1 MSSASSPPP
10 AGVPSSGNG
19 KYAAAAVVLLLLV
32 GGVVFWKKSQS
43 DTPPPP
49 PPVVPDAAASY
60 APPPRKIEDDI
71 PLPPPV
77 EDAGPETG
85 PKVVQA
91 SGPQTFGCEVKK
103 CSGTAPGDLEGM
115 LAFRAK
121 SAHKCYDQALATD
134 STLSGGVT
142 IALRIGTNGLPCS
155 ASVASNSTGNAAVAQ
170 CIANSMRNGAYP
182 APKGGCVEA
191 NVPISLKSR

>member
-1 MSSASSPPP
+1 MSSPSTPPP
-10 AGVPSSGNG
+10 AGVPSGNG
-19 KYAAAAVVLLLLV
+19 KYIAVALLLLFLI
-32 GGVVFWKKSQS
+32 GGVILWKKSQS

-49 PPVVPDAAASY
+49 PPPDASGAY
-60 APPPRKIEDDI
+60 VPPPRKIEDDI

-77 EDAGPETG
+77 EDAGPDTG
-85 PKVVQA
+85 AKVSHTV
-91 SGPQTFGCEVKK
+91 GPQTYGCEVKK
-103 CSGTAPGDLEGM
+103 CGGQGAGDLEGM

-121 SAHKCYDQALATD
+121 AAHKCYDQALAAD

-155 ASVASNSTGNAAVAQ
+155 SGVASNTTGNAAVGQ

-182 APKGGCVEA
+182 APKGGCVDV
-191 NVPISLKSR
+191 NVPISLKAR

>member
-1 MSSASSPPP
+1 
-10 AGVPSSGNG
+10 
-19 KYAAAAVVLLLLV
+19 
-32 GGVVFWKKSQS
+32 
-43 DTPPPP
+43 
-49 PPVVPDAAASY
+49 VPDAAAAY
-60 APPPRKIEDDI
+60 VPPPRKIDDDI

-85 PKVVQA
+85 PKVVQT

-103 CSGTAPGDLEGM
+103 CSGAAPADLEGM

-155 ASVASNSTGNAAVAQ
+155 ASVASNTTGNPAVAQ

-182 APKGGCVEA
+182 APKGGCLEA